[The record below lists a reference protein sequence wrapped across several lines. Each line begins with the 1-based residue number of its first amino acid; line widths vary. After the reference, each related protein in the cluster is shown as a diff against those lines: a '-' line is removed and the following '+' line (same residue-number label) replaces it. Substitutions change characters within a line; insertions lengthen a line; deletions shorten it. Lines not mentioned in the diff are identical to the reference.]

1 MDLSTLKSKLHKYE
15 RKTVFVADLFGAIYL
30 KLQELEDYIQEVKKQ
45 FFFDTVTFLLSWY
58 EELLGITPRENA
70 DIDERRS
77 TVRARW
83 RASGKNTLKLIRGVC
98 ESWKNGEVEVSFEGG
113 KIKLNFVGAYGI
125 PDDMTNLMK
134 TLEEVKPAHIGYSI
148 VYKYLLIEDIHEV
161 LKLEELEELRIE
173 EFAGN
178 REGEI
183 MSSTTTNLSLF
194 KYDTVADSKAKFN
207 IDTALNDN
215 FDKIDTFAGN
225 VNTNKANID
234 LSNLSATGQ

>member
-58 EELLGITPRENA
+58 EKLLGITPQENA

-83 RASGKNTLKLIRGVC
+83 RASGNNTLKLIRGVC

-113 KIKLNFVGAYGI
+113 KIKLNFIGAYGI

-148 VYKYLLIEDIHEV
+148 IYKYLLIEDIHEV

-178 REGEI
+178 R
-183 MSSTTTNLSLF
+183 
-194 KYDTVADSKAKFN
+194 
-207 IDTALNDN
+207 
-215 FDKIDTFAGN
+215 
-225 VNTNKANID
+225 
-234 LSNLSATGQ
+234 

>member
-1 MDLSTLKSKLHKYE
+1 MDLKTLKSKLHKYE

-30 KLQELEDYIQEVKKQ
+30 KLQELEEYVQEVKNQ
-45 FFFDTVTFLLSWY
+45 FFFDTVTFLLSYY
-58 EELLGITPRENA
+58 ERLLGITPQENT

-83 RASGKNTLKLIRGVC
+83 RASGNNTLKLLRGVC
-98 ESWKNGEVEVSFEGG
+98 ESWKNGEVEVSFEDG

-125 PDDMTNLMK
+125 PDDMTNLMN

-148 VYKYLLIEDIHEV
+148 IYKYLLIEDIHEV

-178 REGEI
+178 R
-183 MSSTTTNLSLF
+183 
-194 KYDTVADSKAKFN
+194 
-207 IDTALNDN
+207 
-215 FDKIDTFAGN
+215 
-225 VNTNKANID
+225 
-234 LSNLSATGQ
+234 